1 MAEKIKNRSALLTS
15 GDVESRRIVLD
26 ITGKTLQRLDA
37 GARIKSIMHRDGGI
51 PHRRRSAERRGF

>member
-26 ITGKTLQRLDA
+26 ITEKRSSVSTPEHASKASCTGT
-37 GARIKSIMHRDGGI
+37 ARSCGSVRKPGI
-51 PHRRRSAERRGF
+51 